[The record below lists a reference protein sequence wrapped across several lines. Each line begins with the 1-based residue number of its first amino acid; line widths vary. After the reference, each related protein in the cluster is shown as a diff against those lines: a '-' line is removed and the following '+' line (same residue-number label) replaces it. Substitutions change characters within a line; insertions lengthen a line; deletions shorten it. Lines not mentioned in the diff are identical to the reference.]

1 MNSSISCLQDIED
14 IAVQKLTKNA
24 LGYYR
29 SGSDGMQT
37 LHDNIIALPI
47 NHEKFKILPTFIFY
61 KTFDS

>member
-1 MNSSISCLQDIED
+1 MDSSISCLQDIED

-37 LHDNIIALPI
+37 LHDNIAAF
-47 NHEKFKILPTFIFY
+47 NR
-61 KTFDS
+61 